1 METLLSR
8 SPSHTGPTC
17 LLCERVNAL
26 EKLAFDQFL
35 SNSSLLITHVRV
47 SFSRASLTRTVF
59 GCPWA
64 GSYPGFWKLWLRN
77 VGVSL
82 CWDVFWQRLTKEER
96 HLALGMVVVKVPRDF
111 RGRKWSLADADVVR
125 RCELTTC
132 REISVSVDL
141 HPDFSYIVVPFTSM
155 PEQEGP
161 FILRTFSSA
170 PVRPHCPPPL
180 PQSPPLLHS
189 AELSNESCSNGVEDQ
204 GAEDALWGVCQER
217 IITSVL
223 QAVSRASGSPFSAQ
237 TWNPF

>member
-111 RGRKWSLADADVVR
+111 RGRKWSLADADVV
-125 RCELTTC
+125 
-132 REISVSVDL
+132 
-141 HPDFSYIVVPFTSM
+141 F
-155 PEQEGP
+155 
-161 FILRTFSSA
+161 
-170 PVRPHCPPPL
+170 
-180 PQSPPLLHS
+180 
-189 AELSNESCSNGVEDQ
+189 
-204 GAEDALWGVCQER
+204 
-217 IITSVL
+217 
-223 QAVSRASGSPFSAQ
+223 
-237 TWNPF
+237 